1 MQIYKVFQFPSTN
14 KKKSQKGTNEL
25 FVKQVKNLNNYMFLF
40 FVLNEL
46 FVEYFVNLLLF
57 GLIFFFLFGL
67 FLLLFG
73 LFFRVV
79 LETQQIVAT
88 VEVSVSHKSKSK

>member
-14 KKKSQKGTNEL
+14 KKIRQKGT
-25 FVKQVKNLNNYMFLF
+25 
-40 FVLNEL
+40 NEL

-57 GLIFFFLFGL
+57 GLIFLLFGL

-79 LETQQIVAT
+79 LEIQQIVAT
-88 VEVSVSHKSKSK
+88 AEVSVSHKSK

>member
-14 KKKSQKGTNEL
+14 KKIRQKGTNEL
-25 FVKQVKNLNNYMFLF
+25 FVKQVKNLNNYIFFFFL
-40 FVLNEL
+40 VLNVV

-57 GLIFFFLFGL
+57 GLIFLLFGL

-79 LETQQIVAT
+79 LEIQQIVAAA
-88 VEVSVSHKSKSK
+88 EVSVSHKSK

>member
-14 KKKSQKGTNEL
+14 KKIRQKWTNEL
-25 FVKQVKNLNNYMFLF
+25 FFKQVKNLNNYF
-40 FVLNEL
+40 FFFFFWVLNLL

-57 GLIFFFLFGL
+57 GIIFLLFGL

-79 LETQQIVAT
+79 LEIQQIVAT
-88 VEVSVSHKSKSK
+88 TEVSVSHKS

>member
-1 MQIYKVFQFPSTN
+1 MNISTSKRKNMQIYKVFQFPSTN
-14 KKKSQKGTNEL
+14 KKIRQKGTNEL

-57 GLIFFFLFGL
+57 GLIF
-67 FLLLFG
+67 
-73 LFFRVV
+73 VV
-79 LETQQIVAT
+79 VWTIFT
-88 VEVSVSHKSKSK
+88 VIWAIF

>member
-14 KKKSQKGTNEL
+14 KKIRQKGTNEL
-25 FVKQVKNLNNYMFLF
+25 FVKQVKNLNNYIFFFFL
-40 FVLNEL
+40 VLNEL

-57 GLIFFFLFGL
+57 GLIFLLFGL

-79 LETQQIVAT
+79 LEIQQIVAAA
-88 VEVSVSHKSKSK
+88 EMSVSHKSK

>member
-14 KKKSQKGTNEL
+14 KKIRQKGTNEL
-25 FVKQVKNLNNYMFLF
+25 FVKQVKNLNNYMLLF
-40 FVLNEL
+40 FILNEL

-57 GLIFFFLFGL
+57 GLIFLLFGL

-79 LETQQIVAT
+79 LEIQQIVAAA
-88 VEVSVSHKSKSK
+88 EVSVSHKSK

>member
-1 MQIYKVFQFPSTN
+1 MQIYKVLQFPSTN
-14 KKKSQKGTNEL
+14 KKKRQKGTNEL
-25 FVKQVKNLNNYMFLF
+25 FVKQVKNLNNYMLLF

-57 GLIFFFLFGL
+57 GL

-73 LFFRVV
+73 LFLRVV

-88 VEVSVSHKSKSK
+88 TEVSISHKSK